1 METKIYPYQFNY
13 IKNNVARLLNV
24 YNSVNDKRTVA
35 AIQQTTKE
43 DILQSFPNGDETI
56 TQAVESLM
64 NVQLSSLQAEKILDT
79 FSTYVIPF
87 KHPSNKQVEKVFKKV
102 KKLKTPLISD
112 EVLKEST
119 YVGWNEISSGRKYI
133 IYYDEH
139 DKLTGFYGDISNQ
152 TVKGFCSICNKES
165 NVALFMRKTHS
176 SSDGRYTKKGD
187 YICFDSTRCNRQIT
201 DLTHFYKFLDKI
213 KS

>member
-1 METKIYPYQFNY
+1 MENKIYPYQFNY

-24 YNSVNDKRTVA
+24 YNSVNDKHTVT

-43 DILQSFPNGDETI
+43 DILQTFPKIDATI
-56 TQAVESLM
+56 TNAIDTLM
-64 NVQLSSLQAEKILDT
+64 DVQLSSRQTEKILET
-79 FSTYVIPF
+79 LKSYVTPF
-87 KHPSNKQVEKVFKKV
+87 EHPSNKQVEKVFKKV

-112 EVLKEST
+112 EVLIEST
-119 YVGWNEISSGRKYI
+119 YVGWNDISSGRKYI
-133 IYYDEH
+133 IYYDEYN
-139 DKLTGFYGDISNQ
+139 KLNGFYGDISNQ
-152 TVKGFCSICNKES
+152 TFKGFCSICNKES

-187 YICFDSTRCNRQIT
+187 YICFDSTQCNRQIT
-201 DLTHFYKFLDKI
+201 DLTHFYKFWDKI